1 MTEYAYDA
9 WGKALSVTGPM
20 AETVGE
26 LNPMRYRGYY
36 YDSETGYYYLQSR
49 YYDPEIGRF
58 INADDITIS
67 AILKDSSVGLNLFA
81 YCLNDPINNIDPTG
95 YLVIPRWIV
104 SWIIDALLMAIP
116 FIGFAYA
123 PIKAAAKGLGRLAA
137 KRILRAPLTSFI
149 GKFKSIAVK
158 AVQIVR
164 NSVAKVP
171 IVGK

>member
-1 MTEYAYDA
+1 MAEYAYDT
-9 WGKALSVTGPM
+9 WGKALSVTGSM
-20 AETVGE
+20 AETVE
-26 LNPMRYRGYY
+26 KLNPMRYRGYY
-36 YDSETGYYYLQSR
+36 CDSETGYYYLQSR

-123 PIKAAAKGLGRLAA
+123 PIKADFFVAVINGVNGDAVAGAAVFRVDDDILGHVHEFAGRC
-137 KRILRAPLTSFI
+137 
-149 GKFKSIAVK
+149 V
-158 AVQIVR
+158 
-164 NSVAKVP
+164 
-171 IVGK
+171 